1 MSHGA
6 PAIGDY
12 GLISDGA
19 SVALVSNGGSIDWC
33 CMPRLDRGS
42 CFGRILDP
50 DAGHCSIRVLG
61 AEERGRA
68 AYEEGTMVLT
78 TTFTTGDGEAKLS
91 DCFLLDDDSEEPS
104 GGSRL
109 LRVVEAIGGEVELD
123 IELVPRFDYGEV
135 DPWIRRHASSVY
147 SIIGGDDGIIARTD
161 DGLKPEG
168 SHALRGATT
177 LAEGERFRLLLTT
190 MPPERID
197 EAPLAALSG
206 DEIDGALERTTE
218 AWRSW
223 SKRLR
228 FDGPGVEAVRRSAL
242 VLRALSHERTG
253 AVAAAPTTSLPEGL
267 GGKGERNWDYRYSW
281 VRDSTLAVRSLAQVG
296 FEEEADAFRRFIE
309 RSAAGNAHDLQVVF
323 GVGGE
328 RRLHEIELDHLEGYR
343 GATPVRV
350 GNGAA
355 RQLQLDS
362 YGLVLEQSWR
372 WLQRGHEIDDEVWH
386 FLFDLVEAAIERWPE
401 RDCGFWEA
409 RSPRHFTHSKSL
421 CWAAVD
427 RGLRIAAEEGR
438 DVPLDRWESAREEIR
453 AQIDESG
460 VDRDRGV
467 FVRDFGSRDLDAAL
481 LRLPTVDFCPWDDER
496 MVRTADAI
504 AEDLDF
510 GGLLRRYDV
519 DDGFD
524 VEEGAFLSCSFWLAE
539 CYARQGRVD
548 EAQRA
553 FERTMETA
561 NELGLF
567 SEEYD
572 PRNDEMLGNFPQ
584 GLSHLSHIEAA
595 LALAE
600 AEA

>member
-109 LRVVEAIGGEVELD
+109 LRVVEAIGGEVELE

-242 VLRALSHERTG
+242 VLRRSATTPRG

-281 VRDSTLAVRSLAQVG
+281 VRDSTLAVRSLAQLG

-309 RSAAGNAHDLQVVF
+309 RSAAGNAARPPGRLR
-323 GVGGE
+323 G
-328 RRLHEIELDHLEGYR
+328 RRRAAPARDRARPSR
-343 GATPVRV
+343 GLPRRHAGPGRKRRRPAAPARRATGSCSSRA
-350 GNGAA
+350 GAGSSA
-355 RQLQLDS
+355 GTRS
-362 YGLVLEQSWR
+362 TTRSGTSCSIWSR
-372 WLQRGHEIDDEVWH
+372 RRSSAGRS
-386 FLFDLVEAAIERWPE
+386 A
-401 RDCGFWEA
+401 DCGFWEA

-427 RGLRIAAEEGR
+427 RGLRIAAEE
-438 DVPLDRWESAREEIR
+438 R
-453 AQIDESG
+453 A
-460 VDRDRGV
+460 
-467 FVRDFGSRDLDAAL
+467 
-481 LRLPTVDFCPWDDER
+481 
-496 MVRTADAI
+496 
-504 AEDLDF
+504 
-510 GGLLRRYDV
+510 
-519 DDGFD
+519 
-524 VEEGAFLSCSFWLAE
+524 
-539 CYARQGRVD
+539 
-548 EAQRA
+548 
-553 FERTMETA
+553 
-561 NELGLF
+561 
-567 SEEYD
+567 
-572 PRNDEMLGNFPQ
+572 
-584 GLSHLSHIEAA
+584 
-595 LALAE
+595 
-600 AEA
+600 